1 MELSSNSSHVSD
13 APATSDSVHVH
24 APVSVDDVHLDAPI
38 DSEAIVASAENS
50 VAAVQT
56 IDSLDADEPDSWSLV

>member
-1 MELSSNSSHVSD
+1 M
-13 APATSDSVHVH
+13 HVH

-50 VAAVQT
+50 AAAVQT
-56 IDSLDADEPDSWSLV
+56 IDSLDADELDSWSLV

>member
-1 MELSSNSSHVSD
+1 MESSSNLSHVFD
-13 APATSDSVHVH
+13 APAPSVSVHMD
-24 APVSVDDVHLDAPI
+24 APVSVDDLQLDAPS

-50 VAAVQT
+50 AAAVQT